1 MENENKYT
9 CILCD
14 QQFSN
19 ESTLENHK
27 SSQKHITNLKFSNLI
42 NKNNEILS
50 KIENLQNNLLSHTEM
65 ILSKLPQLNLL
76 NVENRLNTLL
86 NELNKSNDINELNKS
101 NEINKKEN
109 KTNLYN
115 IIGITMPILV
125 SVGYFLMKKY

>member
-1 MENENKYT
+1 MENENKYV

-19 ESTLENHK
+19 ESTLDNHK

-50 KIENLQNNLLSHTEM
+50 KIDNLQNNLLSHTEM
-65 ILSKLPQLNLL
+65 ILSKLTQLNLL

-86 NELNKSNDINELNKS
+86 NELNKS

>member
-86 NELNKSNDINELNKS
+86 NELNKSNKS

-109 KTNLYN
+109 KYN
-115 IIGITMPILV
+115 TI
-125 SVGYFLMKKY
+125 

>member
-86 NELNKSNDINELNKS
+86 NELN
-101 NEINKKEN
+101 EINKKEN

>member
-86 NELNKSNDINELNKS
+86 NELN
-101 NEINKKEN
+101 EINKKEN

-115 IIGITMPILV
+115 IIGITMAILV